1 MTTAPH
7 TLSPTGQSGGSP
19 KDRSLAPPP
28 GGKSLDGAD
37 TADHRGPLSALA
49 LPAFAGTIA
58 ASAVSAARRSA

>member
-19 KDRSLAPPP
+19 KGRSLAPPP
-28 GGKSLDGAD
+28 EGEGLDGAD
-37 TADHRGPLSALA
+37 AADHRDPLPAPA

-58 ASAVSAARRSA
+58 APAASAARRAA